1 MLEAGRA
8 GTSTTSRYTDV
19 NKTTTQTDTRGVS
32 KNHRNSLLPSN
43 NQAMEES
50 DEGGGGG
57 GSNSIVYQDS
67 GEEEAPPAGVS
78 ARVSGMAEGVYR
90 ELERLMG
97 EHGEAVLR
105 DLVPLVVGVLEALDA
120 AASQG
125 QERQVELELLRED
138 NEQLLTQYE
147 RERTLRR
154 QAEEK
159 YIEYEDA
166 LEQDRNTL
174 LGKVETLELQ
184 LKQMEI
190 RSKFYSDQI
199 SRHEDREAEL
209 KKEYSA
215 LRHRYTEIIQA
226 YTEHVERNKMFQ
238 PAGQV
243 EGGSVRMRHR
253 RDRPKSLRLF
263 LLPGP
268 EPSPSVPVASPQDG
282 ADVVV
287 GEQWRRP
294 PLVSNTSLKDELLDT
309 SPGDPAAGREDEAAA
324 GRGGNAAAAG
334 RVGDATVGSADI
346 ATAGT
351 AGNSAAAGRVG
362 DAGAGRE
369 ADAAA
374 GRMGDTAAGRM
385 GDTAAG
391 RMGDTAAG
399 RMGDTAAGR
408 VGDATAG
415 TAGNSAAAGR
425 TGNATA
431 GIVGNSVAWSE
442 GDAAAGRMGADQ
454 PSSPEA
460 GVAVTAEMTANV
472 VGAGSRGSIEAALQ
486 NNLNK
491 DGEPLPDSK
500 HLNIE
505 AVHAP
510 PGGSGWA
517 GVQGIIET
525 TPELGPAPCNK
536 DGSRGRDAQHVGSS
550 CSTPSRAD
558 TETGVNDSSLYAEL
572 SSAGSEVICEVDEG
586 ADLLGLGVEVE
597 NLIMENT
604 QLMETK
610 NALNVV
616 KNDLIAQVEQLG
628 SERESL
634 LGELGSLKAS
644 RARLEGR
651 LKEAEDDLKRTKQ
664 ELEQVK
670 QANKDDLDENDM
682 PMAQR
687 KRFTRVEMARVLM
700 ERNQYKERLMELQ
713 EAVRWTEM
721 IRASREQLNVQ
732 EKRTRSSIWQFFSR
746 LFGPSG
752 TATRRPSQPNL
763 RYNAP
768 SSHVTPGAPPKST
781 AIAQLPSDKSRA
793 FDFLYDDLSPSRR
806 EQKREQYRQVRAHVK
821 QEDGRPQA
829 YGWSLPNKYRQ
840 ISRVGGVN
848 GGGVR
853 QKSSAS
859 QLDEEKVKQL
869 PVPVYCRPLH
879 EQEPNMKL
887 WCAAGV
893 NLSGGRTRDGGSIVG
908 ASVFYSHAAEA
919 ASGELVESSPPASP
933 SSSLELLDQE
943 LQKHQRELRQA
954 DELSSLVWVCT
965 STSNT
970 SHVLVRD
977 ANQPDRIL
985 EQFAVCSSHVL
996 CIASVPGARETD
1008 YPAGEEIQVDASL
1021 SPRAPCGGATAIP
1034 SATAGDVADGPA
1046 ALGGLVLVDCTTTC
1060 AGGEPSGRLSSG
1072 ASSPTPQ
1079 LRPAGG
1085 SHPLL
1090 GENEQEEEEEPST
1103 EEATEALESPGEGGP
1118 EGGGRASNGKH
1129 SAAPAAFTEHVFT
1142 DPLHEKPQLEPRDPD
1157 VVRDGVSMRAVDMDL
1172 MHEEAGKMS
1181 SILPTMW
1188 LGAQNGFLYV
1198 HSSVAQW
1205 RKCLHSIKLKD
1216 SVLCIVH
1223 IKGRVLVALA
1233 DGTMAIFHRAEDGQW
1248 DLSNYHLL
1256 DLGRPHLSIRCMAVV
1271 HDTVWCGYRNK
1282 IHIIQ
1287 PKTLRIEKSFDAHPR
1302 KESQVRQLAW
1312 VGDGVWVSIRLD
1324 STLRLY
1330 HAHTHQHLQDIDIEP
1345 YVSKMLGTGS
1355 LGFSFIRITSL
1366 LISCTRL
1373 WVGTGNGVIISIPL
1387 SESSRQ
1393 KALGLGGPAW
1403 CANRLGGGGSGG
1415 PGLARPGGVV
1425 RVYGDE
1431 TGDKVTPATFIPY
1444 CSMADA
1450 QLCFHGHRD
1459 AVKFFLAV
1467 PGCSADAT
1475 EPPGGV
1481 RDKPKYMLV
1490 VSGGE
1495 GYIDFRIGDGED
1507 ADDVAPIKPSLIKDL
1522 SHVIIWQVRD
1532 CPT

>member
-1 MLEAGRA
+1 
-8 GTSTTSRYTDV
+8 
-19 NKTTTQTDTRGVS
+19 
-32 KNHRNSLLPSN
+32 
-43 NQAMEES
+43 MEES

-334 RVGDATVGSADI
+334 RVGDAT
-346 ATAGT
+346 
-351 AGNSAAAGRVG
+351 AGR
-362 DAGAGRE
+362 
-369 ADAAA
+369 
-374 GRMGDTAAGRM
+374 
-385 GDTAAG
+385 
-391 RMGDTAAG
+391 
-399 RMGDTAAGR
+399 
-408 VGDATAG
+408 
-415 TAGNSAAAGR
+415 
-425 TGNATA
+425 
-431 GIVGNSVAWSE
+431 
-442 GDAAAGRMGADQ
+442 RMGADQ

-472 VGAGSRGSIEAALQ
+472 VGAGTRGSIEAALQ

-510 PGGSGWA
+510 PGG
-517 GVQGIIET
+517 
-525 TPELGPAPCNK
+525 
-536 DGSRGRDAQHVGSS
+536 D
-550 CSTPSRAD
+550 RAD

-793 FDFLYDDLSPSRR
+793 FDFLYDELGLSPSRR

-829 YGWSLPNKYRQ
+829 YGWSLPNKY
-840 ISRVGGVN
+840 
-848 GGGVR
+848 R

-1021 SPRAPCGGATAIP
+1021 SPRAPCGGAAAIP

-1079 LRPAGG
+1079 LRPG
-1085 SHPLL
+1085 L
-1090 GENEQEEEEEPST
+1090 
-1103 EEATEALESPGEGGP
+1103 EAP

-1256 DLGRPHLSIRCMAVV
+1256 DLGRPHFSIRCMAVV

-1387 SESSRQ
+1387 SES
-1393 KALGLGGPAW
+1393 
-1403 CANRLGGGGSGG
+1403 NRLGGGGSGG

-1467 PGCSADAT
+1467 PGGWDRCSADAT

>member
-1 MLEAGRA
+1 
-8 GTSTTSRYTDV
+8 
-19 NKTTTQTDTRGVS
+19 
-32 KNHRNSLLPSN
+32 
-43 NQAMEES
+43 MEES

-57 GSNSIVYQDS
+57 GSSSIVYQDS

-334 RVGDATVGSADI
+334 RVGDATAGSADI

-374 GRMGDTAAGRM
+374 GRMD
-385 GDTAAG
+385 
-391 RMGDTAAG
+391 
-399 RMGDTAAGR
+399 
-408 VGDATAG
+408 
-415 TAGNSAAAGR
+415 
-425 TGNATA
+425 
-431 GIVGNSVAWSE
+431 
-442 GDAAAGRMGADQ
+442 
-454 PSSPEA
+454 
-460 GVAVTAEMTANV
+460 
-472 VGAGSRGSIEAALQ
+472 
-486 NNLNK
+486 K
-491 DGEPLPDSK
+491 
-500 HLNIE
+500 
-505 AVHAP
+505 
-510 PGGSGWA
+510 GSGWA

-536 DGSRGRDAQHVGSS
+536 DGSRGRDAQHVGS
-550 CSTPSRAD
+550 STPSRAD

-793 FDFLYDDLSPSRR
+793 FDFLYDELGLSPSRR

-829 YGWSLPNKYRQ
+829 YGWSLPNKY
-840 ISRVGGVN
+840 
-848 GGGVR
+848 R

-1021 SPRAPCGGATAIP
+1021 SPRAPCGGAAAIP

-1072 ASSPTPQ
+1072 AT
-1079 LRPAGG
+1079 GG

-1256 DLGRPHLSIRCMAVV
+1256 DLGRPHFSIRCMAVV

-1387 SESSRQ
+1387 SES
-1393 KALGLGGPAW
+1393 
-1403 CANRLGGGGSGG
+1403 NRLGGGGSGG

-1467 PGCSADAT
+1467 PGGWDRAQWGVFYTFLGIPADAT

>member
-1 MLEAGRA
+1 
-8 GTSTTSRYTDV
+8 
-19 NKTTTQTDTRGVS
+19 
-32 KNHRNSLLPSN
+32 
-43 NQAMEES
+43 MEES

-57 GSNSIVYQDS
+57 GGRGGSSSSSVYQDS
-67 GEEEAPPAGVS
+67 GEEEAPPAVS

-184 LKQMEI
+184 LKQLEI
-190 RSKFYSDQI
+190 RSKFYLDQI
-199 SRHEDREAEL
+199 SRLEDREAEL

-226 YTEHVERNKMFQ
+226 YTEHVERNKMSQ

-243 EGGSVRMRHR
+243 DGGSVRMRHR

-324 GRGGNAAAAG
+324 GRGGNAAAG
-334 RVGDATVGSADI
+334 RVGDSAAGGADI

-369 ADAAA
+369 ADAA
-374 GRMGDTAAGRM
+374 GRMGDTAAGI
-385 GDTAAG
+385 A
-391 RMGDTAAG
+391 
-399 RMGDTAAGR
+399 
-408 VGDATAG
+408 
-415 TAGNSAAAGR
+415 
-425 TGNATA
+425 
-431 GIVGNSVAWSE
+431 GNSVAWRE
-442 GDAAAGRMGADQ
+442 GDTAAGRMGADQ

-472 VGAGSRGSIEAALQ
+472 VGAGSHDSVEVALQ

-491 DGEPLPDSK
+491 EEEPLPDSK

-510 PGGSGWA
+510 PGDKASGWA

-525 TPELGPAPCNK
+525 TPELGSAPCNK

-597 NLIMENT
+597 NLIMENA

-634 LGELGSLKAS
+634 LGELCSLKAS

-721 IRASREQLNVQ
+721 IRASREQLNAQ

-752 TATRRPSQPNL
+752 TATRRTSQPNL

-781 AIAQLPSDKSRA
+781 AIAQLPGDKSRA

-840 ISRVGGVN
+840 
-848 GGGVR
+848 
-853 QKSSAS
+853 KSSAS

-879 EQEPNMKL
+879 EQEPTMKL

-919 ASGELVESSPPASP
+919 PSGELVESSPPASP
-933 SSSLELLDQE
+933 SSLELLDQE
-943 LQKHQRELRQA
+943 LQKHQRELRQV

-965 STSNT
+965 STSSA

-985 EQFAVCSSHVL
+985 EQFAVCSSHIL

-1021 SPRAPCGGATAIP
+1021 SPRAPCGGGAAAAIP

-1090 GENEQEEEEEPST
+1090 GENEQEEEDPST

-1157 VVRDGVSMRAVDMDL
+1157 VVRDGVSMRAVDTDL

-1256 DLGRPHLSIRCMAVV
+1256 DLGRPHFSIRCMAVV

-1403 CANRLGGGGSGG
+1403 CASRLGGGGSGG

-1467 PGCSADAT
+1467 PGCNADASEMPARPT
-1475 EPPGGV
+1475 EPQGGV
-1481 RDKPKYMLV
+1481 RGKPKYMLV

-1495 GYIDFRIGDGED
+1495 GYIDFRIGDGEE